1 MSTQAIWTC
10 ISKDVKQTK
19 KVGVALVGPYI
30 VPQECLSSDGEI
42 ILEPNLLK

>member
-1 MSTQAIWTC
+1 MSTQAILTC